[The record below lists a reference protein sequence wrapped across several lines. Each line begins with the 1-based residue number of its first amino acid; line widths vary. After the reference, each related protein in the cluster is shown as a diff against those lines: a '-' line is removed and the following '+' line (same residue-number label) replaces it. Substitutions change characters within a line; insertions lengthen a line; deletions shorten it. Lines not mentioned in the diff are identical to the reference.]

1 MNNVKNITLS
11 IFVPCLNE
19 EKNITDALN
28 MIKEAIQNINY
39 EILVVDDASKDKTI
53 EMVEKFKNNN
63 PNLDIKILRNER
75 NKGLG
80 FGYFAAAH
88 KASGKYYMPVFG
100 DSQQTS
106 KSIKKLM
113 SNIGKADMILSY
125 YDFSYKSIFSD
136 TAEKRSLIRKVIS
149 KLFTNT
155 INLITFNK
163 IKYYNGP
170 AIHLLENV
178 KLCNTDSNGF
188 GYHAEL
194 ITFLL
199 NSNKTYME
207 VELESTCRKSGTS
220 KAVSLKNSLSV
231 CRSVIVIFLNQI
243 IHIIKK
249 LLKTKKS
256 I

>member
-19 EKNITDALN
+19 EKNVTDALN
-28 MIKEAIQNINY
+28 IIKEAVQNINY

-80 FGYFAAAH
+80 FNYFAAAH
-88 KASGKYYMPVFG
+88 KASGKYYMQVFG

-106 KSIKKLM
+106 ESIKKLI

-125 YDFSYKSIFSD
+125 FDFNSRSIFFNAKD
-136 TAEKRSLIRKVIS
+136 KQNFIRRMISRLFVI
-149 KLFTNT
+149 T
-155 INLITFNK
+155 INLITFNNM
-163 IKYYNGP
+163 KYYNGP

-178 KLCNTDSNGF
+178 KLCNRGSNGF

-199 NSNKTYME
+199 KLNKTYIE
-207 VELESTCRKSGTS
+207 VLLETLERTSGTS
-220 KAVSLKNSLSV
+220 KAVTLGNILSV
-231 CRSVIVIFLNQI
+231 CRTIIVIFLNQI
-243 IHIIKK
+243 TYIIKR
-249 LLKTKKS
+249 LLK
-256 I
+256 